1 MHALTMVAR
10 ACRLLS
16 RTDALPAFPC
26 GNDLLLQYRITSSFV
41 KGPGRKADKSLRG
54 GLLLIPVRIYVE
66 YREDYPVTLALI
78 GINILAFVPLLLTS
92 CCGLQPFFAKYGLV
106 PGSPQPHQF
115 LTHMFLH
122 GGVFHLGFNMLFLW
136 LFGKVVESIFGHARF
151 VLFYF
156 GGGLVAALSQLA
168 ICHVSGAG
176 LEVPM
181 VGASGAIAAVLGVFL
196 VRYYFVK
203 IEMRWFFFFFL
214 FFRIYT
220 FHLRAWVFLLL
231 LWFVPQLAFGLLSF
245 GYSSGV
251 AYWAHIGGFLFGVIL
266 GMQMNLLRE
275 AKAELAYGKA
285 RDPSAVGDGTS
296 RMHLKESINASPHN
310 VKARLELAQSYIREQ
325 RLDDAIREYVE
336 AFNDAY
342 RAGEVEEALSVYSMV
357 FALKDEELILP
368 ENQEFRLGLDCI
380 KYAHYE
386 LAFQILEKLHRLRP
400 DHPQTEQILAR
411 LVALSANKLVKYP
424 EAEEYLEQLR
434 KGYPHSRYI
443 ETLEWDLSR
452 IKDRTAVPTA

>member
-1 MHALTMVAR
+1 VP
-10 ACRLLS
+10 S
-16 RTDALPAFPC
+16 QETDKFIR
-26 GNDLLLQYRITSSFV
+26 GGILLL
-41 KGPGRKADKSLRG
+41 
-54 GLLLIPVRIYVE
+54 PVRIYVE

-78 GINILAFVPLLLTS
+78 GINLLAFVPVLVTP
-92 CCGLQPFFAKYGLV
+92 CCGLSPLFTKYGLV

-122 GGVFHLGFNMLFLW
+122 GGIVHLAFNMLFLW
-136 LFGKVVESIFGHARF
+136 LFGKVVESIFGHVRF
-151 VLFYF
+151 LLFYF

-168 ICHVSGAG
+168 ICHISGAG

-196 VRYYFVK
+196 TRYYFVK

-220 FHLRAWVFLLL
+220 FHLKAWVFLLL
-231 LWFVPQLAFGLLSF
+231 LWFIPQLAFGLLSL
-245 GYSSGV
+245 GYSGGV

-275 AKAELAYGKA
+275 AQAEVAYGKG
-285 RDPSAVGDGTS
+285 RDTSAIGDESS

-310 VKARLELAQSYIREQ
+310 IKARLELAQSYLRAQ
-325 RLDDAIREYVE
+325 RPTDALREYVE
-336 AFNDAY
+336 AFDAAY
-342 RAGEVEEALSVYSMV
+342 RAGEIERALSVYGMA

-368 ENQEFRLGLDCI
+368 ENQEFQLGLDCI

-386 LAFQILEKLHRLRP
+386 LGLQILDKLHRLRP

-411 LVALSANKLVKYP
+411 LVALSADKLARYQ

-434 KGYPHSRYI
+434 KRYPQSKYI
-443 ETLEWDLSR
+443 EMLQWDIGR
-452 IKDRTAVPTA
+452 IKDRPAVPTP